1 MSRFR
6 VASGFG
12 CEKHQ
17 LDQTE
22 TPPSLR
28 AKRSNLGPPPLPYDP
43 LDCFVASLLAM
54 TGFTDDFT
62 DFTGLY
68 GDTYFKTLRC
78 FTVTLTSS
86 PYCRPRVF
94 RCDSLYYFI
103 HTR

>member
-43 LDCFVASLLAM
+43 LDCFVAS
-54 TGFTDDFT
+54 
-62 DFTGLY
+62 
-68 GDTYFKTLRC
+68 
-78 FTVTLTSS
+78 SS
-86 PYCRPRVF
+86 Q
-94 RCDSLYYFI
+94 
-103 HTR
+103 